1 LVAPLA
7 GDGGVLLRRAIALAR
22 PSYIFLAVPQ
32 GVGELGDN
40 AAVVEFARSIGLS
53 PSIRVVEV
61 PNKLVD
67 AVIAV
72 RRSMISSV
80 MVLDGFHPR
89 VYLLRVYFAL
99 FDNAPNWLNTVL
111 LYTASVVRSLIW
123 EGIGLGGVVYYHVDE
138 AESLPEPPQ
147 FVDLN
152 PTEYLILKIIA
163 EGRTTAEE
171 IHETYVKEVVP
182 VSRQLIDATLAR
194 LNQYRLV
201 NMISSGELPLST
213 NRPR

>member
-138 AESLPEPPQ
+138 AE
-147 FVDLN
+147 
-152 PTEYLILKIIA
+152 YLILKIIA

-201 NMISSGELPLST
+201 NMIGSGEPPLST

>member
-1 LVAPLA
+1 M
-7 GDGGVLLRRAIALAR
+7 
-22 PSYIFLAVPQ
+22 
-32 GVGELGDN
+32 
-40 AAVVEFARSIGLS
+40 
-53 PSIRVVEV
+53 VEV
-61 PNKLVD
+61 PGKLVD

-80 MVLDGFHPR
+80 TMLDGFHP
-89 VYLLRVYFAL
+89 RVYFAL

-111 LYTASVVRSLIW
+111 LYTASVVRSLTW

-163 EGRTTAEE
+163 EGCTTAEE
-171 IHETYVKEVVP
+171 IHETYVREVVP

-201 NMISSGELPLST
+201 NMIGSGGNYHYQLTDLG
-213 NRPR
+213 RMIAG